1 MDRREVFDKV
11 KVHLLAQ
18 GKPAY
23 SFDDDGEPSGCMYH
37 GNTGLKCAIGCLIPS
52 MHYYPEIEHKGVD
65 SEPVRAILKDIGV
78 PTDELSMAMY
88 EELQETHDGVEPDNW
103 AERLDEI
110 EYQFFGE
117 SR

>member
-11 KVHLLAQ
+11 KTHLLAQ

-23 SFDDDGEPSGCMYH
+23 SFDDDGLASGCMYH

-52 MHYYPEIEHKGVD
+52 YHYTTEIEGKGVD
-65 SEPVRAILKDIGV
+65 SLAVCAILKDIGV
-78 PTDELSMAMY
+78 PTDAASVEMY
-88 EELQETHDGVEPDNW
+88 QELQEIHDVVDPDNW
-103 AERLDEI
+103 AERIDEI
-110 EYQFFGE
+110 EEQFFGE